1 MWLCILT
8 DCAYLD
14 LGVSVRYRVL
24 GTPSSGQSPKE
35 REDKTSG
42 VTKPMSRASAEM
54 PVSWV
59 LGLEGEDM
67 RRLADTSVLE
77 WTVGPHG
84 LR

>member
-1 MWLCILT
+1 MHLFICVTYVPTYTREMWLCILT

-59 LGLEGEDM
+59 LGLEDEDM
-67 RRLADTSVLE
+67 
-77 WTVGPHG
+77 
-84 LR
+84 